1 MKTLSGNK
9 NISFPDFTCTY
20 ERMRVYGRYAPEF
33 VIFFYLILF
42 LNCPFLT
49 SRNPHFGN
57 EGKCKNFLVKM
68 SFICMKI
75 KKSILLLMASHLA
88 NCFALKQRLRVTRN
102 GLMEHVA
109 NKFQFLSRNQRTPLT
124 GIILASIYPNFN
136 VLDHQN
142 GEIDRWINYHLKKF
156 VSFLLNI
163 FELS

>member
-1 MKTLSGNK
+1 
-9 NISFPDFTCTY
+9 
-20 ERMRVYGRYAPEF
+20 
-33 VIFFYLILF
+33 
-42 LNCPFLT
+42 
-49 SRNPHFGN
+49 
-57 EGKCKNFLVKM
+57 
-68 SFICMKI
+68 
-75 KKSILLLMASHLA
+75 MASHLA

-142 GEIDRWINYHLKKF
+142 GEIDRWINYQLKKF
-156 VSFLLNI
+156 LSFLLNI